1 MQEILVIV
9 SVIAALVYLGF
20 RAYKKI
26 TNKNKCNDDN
36 CGCH

>member
-20 RAYKKI
+20 RVYKKI
-26 TNKNKCNDDN
+26 INKNKCKDDN